1 MGYVM
6 KELSSVMSKFEP
18 SATIKIS
25 RMIKEYRSKGF
36 DVVDFGI
43 GEPNFD
49 LFNNIKQAGIDAINN
64 NKNRYTP
71 VSGIPALKKAII
83 EKFKRDNNIEY
94 SPDQIVVSNGAK
106 HTLHNTINI
115 LANPGDE
122 FIITKPYWVSYCEQV
137 KLPGAIPVIA
147 DTEDFNVRADLIKD
161 KITANTKA
169 IILNSPCNPTG
180 SVISLNELKRI
191 ADLALQHDLYIISDE
206 VYEYFT
212 YDENKHHSIASFNKE
227 MHDRTITVN
236 ACSKSYSMTGLRIGY
251 AGGPEHIMKLMDT
264 LQSQT
269 TSGASSIA
277 QEMAAEAFNT
287 PKNIIDN
294 IRNEFKK
301 KRDICVELLKES
313 GINSG
318 YPHGAFYVFAPIGFT
333 GLSSEEFC
341 HRLMEEQKVG
351 VVPGDAFG
359 AEGFIRINYA
369 VSEETL
375 IKGLERIND
384 FMRVLR

>member
-1 MGYVM
+1 M

-49 LFNNIKQAGIDAINN
+49 LFDNIKQAGINAITN

-71 VSGIPALKKAII
+71 VSGIPSLKKAII
-83 EKFKRDNNIEY
+83 EKFRRDNNIEY
-94 SPDQIVVSNGAK
+94 SDSQIVVSNGAK
-106 HTLHNTINI
+106 HTLHNAISI
-115 LANPGDE
+115 LTNPGDE
-122 FIITKPYWVSYCEQV
+122 FIITKPYWVSYNEQV
-137 KLPGAIPVIA
+137 KLPLGVPVIA
-147 DTEDFNVRADLIKD
+147 DTDEKFNVRADLIKE
-161 KITANTKA
+161 KITPNTKA

-180 SVISLNELKRI
+180 SVINYNELKRI
-191 ADLALQHDLYIISDE
+191 GDLALQHDLFIISDE

-212 YDENKHHSIASFNKE
+212 YDDNKHYSIASFSKE
-227 MHDRTITVN
+227 LHDRTITVN
-236 ACSKSYSMTGLRIGY
+236 ACSKAYSMTGLRIGY

-277 QEMAAEAFNT
+277 QEMASVAFDT
-287 PKNIIDN
+287 PKEKIEE
-294 IRNEFKK
+294 IRQEFLK
-301 KRDICVELLKES
+301 KRNLCVETLRD
-313 GINSG
+313 GGFTIDA
-318 YPHGAFYVFAPIGFT
+318 PHGAFYLFAPIGFT

-341 HRLMEEQKVG
+341 HRLMDQEKVG

-369 VSEETL
+369 VPEDKL
-375 IKGLERIND
+375 IDGLNRINN
-384 FMRVLR
+384 FVRKI

>member
-1 MGYVM
+1 MM

-18 SATIKIS
+18 SATLKIS
-25 RMIKEYRSKGF
+25 RMIKDYRSKGF

-49 LFNNIKQAGIDAINN
+49 LFDNIKEAGVRAIAE

-83 EKFKRDNNIEY
+83 EKFRKDNKIGY

-106 HTLHNTINI
+106 HTLHNVISI

-122 FIITKPYWVSYCEQV
+122 FIIHKPYWVSYCEQV
-137 KLPGAIPVIA
+137 KLPGGVPIIA
-147 DTEDFNVRADLIKD
+147 DTDDFNVKADLIKE
-161 KITANTKA
+161 KITPNTKA

-191 ADLALQHDLYIISDE
+191 ADLVLQHDLYVISDE
-206 VYEYFT
+206 VYEYFI
-212 YDENKHHSIASFNKE
+212 YDDNEHHSIASFNKE
-227 MHDRTITVN
+227 LHDRTITVN

-287 PKNIIDN
+287 PRKIIEN

-301 KRDICVELLKES
+301 KRDICVKTLKES
-313 GINSG
+313 GIDAQH
-318 YPHGAFYVFAPIGFT
+318 PHGAFYLFAPISST

-341 HRLMEEQKVG
+341 HRVMEDQKVG

-359 AEGFIRINYA
+359 AEGYIRINYA
-369 VSEETL
+369 VSEDTL
-375 IKGLERIND
+375 IKGLERINN
-384 FMRVLR
+384 FVRSLK

>member
-1 MGYVM
+1 M

-18 SATIKIS
+18 SATLKIS
-25 RMIKEYRSKGF
+25 RMIKDYRTGGF

-49 LFNNIKQAGIDAINN
+49 LFDNIKQAGIAAINN

-83 EKFKRDNNIEY
+83 EKFRKENNIEY
-94 SPDQIVVSNGAK
+94 SNDQIVVSNGAK
-106 HTLHNTINI
+106 HTLHNVISI

-122 FIITKPYWVSYCEQV
+122 FIISRPYWVSYNEQV
-137 KLPGAIPVIA
+137 KLPGGIPIISET
-147 DTEDFNVRADLIKD
+147 DEKFNVRADYIRE
-161 KITANTKA
+161 KITPNTKA

-180 SVISLNELKRI
+180 SVISHNELKRI
-191 ADLALQHDLYIISDE
+191 GDLALQNDLYIISDE
-206 VYEYFT
+206 VYEYFI
-212 YDENKHHSIASFNKE
+212 YDDNTHHSIASFDKE
-227 MHDRTITVN
+227 LHDRTITVN

-251 AGGPEHIMKLMDT
+251 SGGPEHIMKLMDT

-277 QEMAAEAFNT
+277 QEMAAVAFST
-287 PKNIIDN
+287 QKEKIEE
-294 IRNEFKK
+294 IRKGFLK
-301 KRDICVELLKES
+301 KRDICVKTLRE
-313 GINSG
+313 GGFDIDP
-318 YPHGAFYVFAPIGFT
+318 PHGAFYLFPSIKFT

-341 HRLMEEQKVG
+341 HRLMDQEKVG

-359 AEGFIRINYA
+359 AEGYIRINYA
-369 VSEETL
+369 VPEDTL
-375 IKGLERIND
+375 VDGLSRINN
-384 FMRVLR
+384 FVRKL